1 VQAARIAPRMQ
12 NIPLPLHDM
21 LVQHR
26 GPKAAIE
33 FDGDTLSYAVL
44 DDLANRFARQFLSL
58 GLAQGDRVSFI
69 AGSDSRVIAAYLG
82 AFRAGVVANPLNNR
96 LTASELAW
104 ILGHAEPRLLVVSP
118 EFMALAAEALALA
131 GSRPLVLALRAPA
144 STGGCSDGEVFAQPP
159 DPVDRLAPQPDDSAV
174 LLYTSGTTGKP
185 KGVML
190 THSNIWSGISIVR
203 DAFAIRPQER
213 TLCVMPIFHTNGLMF
228 SNLPFLLAGATVIL
242 RPRFSA
248 SAFWKQCAD
257 GAATSSSVS
266 PTILALLLEHEASAP
281 PAEDIHLDYIKVASA
296 PTPPELAE
304 RFENRFGRGLL
315 LETFGLTETTAI
327 NTMNPLHGARKRGSI
342 GQPIP
347 PQQMRVVDGEGRPL
361 ESGETGEIE
370 IRGPTVMKGYFRDP
384 GNTRKALQGG
394 WFRSGDLARVDDEGF
409 FFIVGRKKEMILRG
423 GENISPLEVEAAAAL
438 HPAVREAAA
447 VGLPDP
453 IWGEVVGLCVV
464 AQNAVSEDEL
474 RAFCGER
481 LSAFK
486 VPARIA
492 FIDALPRNAM
502 GKVTRA
508 ALRGWFQEGK

>member
-1 VQAARIAPRMQ
+1 M
-12 NIPLPLHDM
+12 PLHD
-21 LVQHR
+21 LLAQHR
-26 GPKAAIE
+26 GPKTAIE
-33 FDGDTLSYAVL
+33 FDGDTLSYAAL
-44 DDLANRFARQFLSL
+44 DDLANRFARHFLSL
-58 GLAQGDRVSFI
+58 GLARGDRVSFI

-96 LTASELAW
+96 LAPRELAW
-104 ILGHAEPRLLVVSP
+104 ILGHAEPRLLVVAA
-118 EFMALAAEALALA
+118 EYMDLATEALALA
-131 GSRPLVLALRAPA
+131 GSRPRVLALRAPA
-144 STGGCSDGEVFAQPP
+144 PVGGSNDGEVFAQPP
-159 DPVDRLAPQPDDSAV
+159 EPVGGLPPQPDDGAM
-174 LLYTSGTTGKP
+174 LLYPSGTTGNP
-185 KGVML
+185 QGVML
-190 THSNIWSGISIVR
+190 TQANVWAGITIVR

-248 SAFWKQCAD
+248 SAFWTQCAD
-257 GAATSSSVS
+257 GAASSSSVS
-266 PTILALLLEHEASAP
+266 PTILALLLQHEAAAP

-304 RFENRFGRGLL
+304 RFEARFGRGLL

-342 GQPIP
+342 GQPIA
-347 PQQMRVVDGEGRPL
+347 PQEMRVVDGEGRPL
-361 ESGETGEIE
+361 PPGAVGEIE

-384 GNTRKALQGG
+384 ENTEKALQGG

-409 FFIVGRKKEMILRG
+409 IFIVGRKKEMILRG

-464 AQNAVSEDEL
+464 AQNAVGEDEL

-486 VPARIA
+486 VPARIV
-492 FIDALPRNAM
+492 FVEALPRNAM

-508 ALRGWFQEGK
+508 ALRGRFQEGR